1 VSLFLGRAPVQPF
14 LTDEFKAKMDRI
26 NDCIGCNHCKNNC
39 PYELDTPNLL
49 KRELK
54 KYYDFYETHKQ

>member
-1 VSLFLGRAPVQPF
+1 
-14 LTDEFKAKMDRI
+14 MDRI

-54 KYYDFYETHKQ
+54 KYYDFYEGHK